1 MLPSERFSLS
11 SSWWQQLL
19 KSIPWLL
26 LVLSLFTT
34 IAVWRH
40 SKQLQRAKSAVRWER
55 ELDRTESAIVNQIST
70 HKGILYNL
78 QAWFVANPEVT
89 RNDWDRYANA
99 LAAEKRYPNFHTM
112 GFAAYI
118 DRQRLAAFEASVRA
132 DGVSDYRVNL
142 SEEAGDYFAVKYST
156 RLEKDSSDLGSDF
169 GSHPSLRVAAEMAR
183 DTGSIAISDRLQLGS
198 NTGVFL
204 FLPVYRN
211 GEPGT
216 VTERRAA
223 IIGWVYGFWDFQRA
237 IASAIEEENP
247 LFALEI
253 KDSLTSSSWY
263 RSADFNTGSERETK
277 AIEIEEITLT
287 LDFSKLPAFNQAI
300 ARLDPMWVLVGSLII
315 SCLVFGMSW
324 SIITARYRGMVLANQ
339 MTEVLRDR
347 EERLRAIVT
356 NAPVLLFALNRNG
369 VFTLVE
375 GSNLDVTGGQMG
387 EVVGMSIFEIYRQ
400 QPQLLEAYRR
410 VLAGESIAEIARL
423 GELTFD
429 FRWSP
434 LLGYNGKI
442 FGAIAIVT
450 DITKRQQ
457 LIVALQRSEAELKQK
472 ADELQQTLNELASTQ
487 TQLIQTEKLSALG
500 QLVAGV
506 AHEINNPINFISGNI
521 SYANNYARDII
532 ELLELYQQKFPNSGE
547 EIAAK
552 IEEIE
557 LDFIIEDLQKL
568 LGSMRVGTD
577 RIRDIVLSLRTF
589 SRVEQ
594 TQFKAVDI
602 HEGIDSTLLI
612 LNHRLKA
619 KSDCPEIQLY
629 KEFSLLPLVEC
640 YPGQLNQVFMNIL
653 ANGIDALEEYYSSS
667 KIEPQIWIRTE
678 VIKGSQVAIRIA
690 DNGPGIPDDV
700 KNRLFDP
707 FFTTKPVGKGTGLGL
722 SISYQIVV
730 EKHRGQLQ
738 CISTPGGG
746 TEFIIEIPIR
756 QLTEQAA

>member
-11 SSWWQQLL
+11 LSWLQQFSKL
-19 KSIPWLL
+19 IPWIL
-26 LVLSLFTT
+26 LVLSLCTT
-34 IAVWRH
+34 IAIWRQ
-40 SKQLQRAKSAVRWER
+40 SKQVQSAKSVVRWER
-55 ELDRTESAIVNQIST
+55 ELARTEFAIVNQISN
-70 HKGILYNL
+70 HKAVLYNL
-78 QAWFVANPEVT
+78 QAWFITNPKVT
-89 RNDWDRYANA
+89 RNDWHRYAKV
-99 LAAEKRYPNFHTM
+99 LATEKRYPGFHSI
-112 GFAAYI
+112 GFVAYI
-118 DRQRLAAFEASVRA
+118 KHQNLATFEAAVRN

-142 SEEAGDYFAVKYST
+142 SKEAEDYFAVKYST
-156 RLEKDSSDLGSDF
+156 ELERNSSDLGSN
-169 GSHPSLRVAAEMAR
+169 PILRVAAEKSR

-204 FLPVYRN
+204 FLPVYSN
-211 GEPGT
+211 GEPDT
-216 VTERRAA
+216 VAERRAA
-223 IIGWVYGFWDFQRA
+223 IIGWVYGFWDSQKA
-237 IASAIEEENP
+237 IASVIEEENP
-247 LFALEI
+247 LLALKIE
-253 KDSLTSSSWY
+253 DSV
-263 RSADFNTGSERETK
+263 TGSSLYKSANFTTWSERDTK
-277 AIEIEEITLT
+277 AIEIDGRTLT
-287 LDFSKLPAFNQAI
+287 LDFSKLPALNRATNQQ
-300 ARLDPMWVLVGSLII
+300 DPMWVVVGGLII
-315 SCLVFGMSW
+315 SCLLFGISW
-324 SIITARYRGMVLANQ
+324 SIVTARYRGMILANQ

-356 NAPVLLFALNRNG
+356 NSPVLLFALNRHG

-375 GSNLDVTGGQMG
+375 GNNLDVTGGQMG
-387 EVVGMSIFEIYRQ
+387 EVVGMSIFEVYSQ
-400 QPQLLEAYRR
+400 QPQLLGAYNR
-410 VLAGESIAEIARL
+410 VLAGESIGEIAQV

-434 LLGYNGKI
+434 LLGSNGEI

-457 LIVALQRSEAELKQK
+457 LIVALQRSQGELKQK
-472 ADELQQTLNELASTQ
+472 ADELQQTLDELASTQ

-521 SYANNYARDII
+521 NYANNYARDII

-547 EIAAK
+547 DIAAK

-557 LDFIIEDLQKL
+557 LDFIIEDLPNL

-594 TQFKAVDI
+594 AQFKAVDI

-619 KSDCPEIQLY
+619 KSDCPEIQLD

-653 ANGIDALEEYYSSS
+653 ANGIDALEEHYSKSS
-667 KIEPQIWIRTE
+667 INPQIWIRTE
-678 VIKGSQVAIRIA
+678 VVKGNQVAIRIA
-690 DNGPGIPDDV
+690 DNGPGIPDNV

-738 CISTPGGG
+738 CISIPGEG

-756 QLTEQAA
+756 QSNLEFRL